1 MDDIKII
8 SQKSIL
14 KTERFEIKET
24 EIEVSQGKK
33 KTRHDVFRRSTVVVF
48 PLTDSYEIYLISQYR
63 YLYKKNIIDAV
74 AGFIEE
80 GENALVAA
88 KRELKEET
96 GLIATQ
102 WEEIARIEMSA
113 SAIKAT
119 AHLFLAKGLEIS
131 ESEPEEGEKIN
142 LFKVPLAQAVEKV
155 ILGEI
160 NMSATMVGI
169 LLLDKLKKE
178 KNFKNKL

>member
-8 SQKSIL
+8 SQKSIF
-14 KTERFEIKET
+14 KTERFEIKKT
-24 EIEVSQGKK
+24 EIEPAKGKK
-33 KTRHDVFRRSTVVVF
+33 KNKYDVFRRPTVLIF

-63 YLYKKNIIDAV
+63 YLYKKNIIDAI

-96 GLIATQ
+96 GLTAMQ

-113 SAIKAT
+113 SVIKAT
-119 AHLFLAKGLEIS
+119 SHLFLAKGLEKG
-131 ESEPEEGEKIN
+131 EAAPEEGEKMN
-142 LFKVPLAQAVEKV
+142 LVKMPLEEAVRRI

-160 NMSATMVGI
+160 NMSATMIGI
-169 LLLDKLKKE
+169 LLLDRLKREKKL
-178 KNFKNKL
+178 

>member
-14 KTERFEIKET
+14 RTERFEVKKT

-33 KTRHDVFRRSTVVVF
+33 KIRHDVFRRPTVLAF
-48 PLTDSYEIYLISQYR
+48 PLTDKYEIYLISQYR

-119 AHLFLAKGLEIS
+119 THLFLAKGLETS
-131 ESEPEEGEKIN
+131 EPEPEEGEKIK
-142 LFKVPLAQAVEKV
+142 LFKVALAEAVRM
-155 ILGEI
+155 ITLGEI
-160 NMSATMVGI
+160 NMSATVVGI
-169 LLLDKLKKE
+169 LLLDRLRKE
-178 KNFKNKL
+178 KKL